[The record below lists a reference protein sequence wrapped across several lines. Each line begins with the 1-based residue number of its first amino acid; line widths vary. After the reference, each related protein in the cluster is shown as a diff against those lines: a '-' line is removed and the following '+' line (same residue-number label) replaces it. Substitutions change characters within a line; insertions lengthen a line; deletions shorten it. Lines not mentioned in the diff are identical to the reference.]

1 MNTVQLMGR
10 LCRDPEV
17 RYSGKGKDAFA
28 ICNYTLAIDRG
39 YGEDAKTDFIP
50 CVVFGGG
57 AEFAEKYFYK
67 GLRIAVTGRLQSGS
81 YENKNGDTVYT
92 LDVYVNT
99 QEFADSKRPDPSE
112 DVADTGGG
120 RRGKRK

>member
-17 RYSGKGKDAFA
+17 RYSGKGKDAVA
-28 ICNYTLAIDRG
+28 VCNYTLAIDRG
-39 YGEDAKTDFIP
+39 WGDDAKTDFIP
-50 CVVFGGG
+50 CVCFGGS

-67 GLRIAVTGRLQSGS
+67 GLRVAVTGRLQSGS
-81 YENKNGDTVYT
+81 YENKNGDRVYT

-99 QEFADSKRPDPSE
+99 QEFADSKRPDPE
-112 DVADTGGG
+112 PEEPKRGNNG
-120 RRGKRK
+120 RNR